1 MDEGARRG
9 LPLVKGV
16 ALASIL
22 ALAGCNFA
30 VKHPAA
36 TAGIAAG
43 SLAFVTCELA
53 TEDHKKCPL
62 VGGAAGVGLAA
73 LAALALWLGSE
84 DEPEPAKDEPPPK
97 VDWSKVPDTTPKE
110 PTKAPEPPP
119 PATPPPTTTPEPPP
133 SPPTTPPPTTTP
145 PATPPSPP
153 VTPPTS
159 P

>member
-1 MDEGARRG
+1 MKAA
-9 LPLVKGV
+9 

-84 DEPEPAKDEPPPK
+84 DEEAPAKTDEPPPK

-110 PTKAPEPPP
+110 PTKAPAPAPEPTPSP
-119 PATPPPTTTPEPPP
+119 PATTPTP
-133 SPPTTPPPTTTP
+133 SPPATPPPTTTP

-159 P
+159 PTTPR